1 MAHVAF
7 DLDCTLGFF
16 EITNTFAFLWSP
28 DFLRNPEQRKPN
40 GTLNLSAS
48 LTGKLKRARYNF
60 ASALLKTPDLLHTV
74 IRANLDV
81 FMEKLLNA
89 KRARKLKTVI
99 IYSNTGVTYSMEL
112 AKMLIERLYRAQGFF
127 SLMADHWHHLRD
139 DDHVLEREGVYIE
152 PLKTIST
159 LQKLFKESTH
169 SAKDVPLSQILFV
182 DDRQP
187 KHHLQEEEVNGLTYI
202 VPSRFVPKV
211 SNFQKKALLFMAM
224 DAMDEAGLLHDEEYL
239 KSGFCHRKIPYDFT
253 KVYAV
258 NGFPDLFTYVWD
270 RIEKVKT
277 GQRTWV
283 PDTMS
288 LSTQLQKFLEQI

>member
-16 EITNTFAFLWSP
+16 EITNAFASLWSP
-28 DFLRNPEQRKPN
+28 DFLRNPEQMAPN
-40 GTLNLSAS
+40 GSFNLSAS

-60 ASALLKTPDLLHTV
+60 ASALLKTPELLDTV
-74 IRANLDV
+74 IRPNLDV
-81 FMEKLLNA
+81 VMEKLMAA

-112 AKMLIERLYRAQGFF
+112 AKMLIERLYKAQGFF
-127 SLMADHWHHLRD
+127 SLMADHWHPLREA
-139 DDHVLEREGVYIE
+139 DHVLERQKVYIE

-159 LQKLFKESTH
+159 LQKLFKEATR
-169 SAKDVPLSQILFV
+169 SAKEVPLKQILFV
-182 DDRQP
+182 DDRLP
-187 KHHLQEEEVNGLTYI
+187 KHTLQEQELDGLTYI

-239 KSGFCHRKIPYDFT
+239 KSGFCHRKISYHF
-253 KVYAV
+253 KRLHAV

-270 RIEKVKT
+270 KIENIKVA
-277 GQRTWV
+277 QRSWT
-283 PDTMS
+283 PDTMN
-288 LSTQLQKFLEQI
+288 LSARLQKFLEQI